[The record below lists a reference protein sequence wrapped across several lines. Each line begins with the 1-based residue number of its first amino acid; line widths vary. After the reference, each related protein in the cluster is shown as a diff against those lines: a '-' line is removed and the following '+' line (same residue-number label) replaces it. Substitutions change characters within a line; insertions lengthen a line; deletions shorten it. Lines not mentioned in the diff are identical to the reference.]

1 MIRRLTARTVVRVTD
16 ALAPLYR
23 SVGWFTHR
31 GVKVAHPG
39 AVVEQASVCAAI
51 DATVGAI
58 MEAHPT
64 VGEGLAGAMRETWI
78 RIHPG
83 AAFEVDGA
91 VLQTRMER
99 MRGGWLTGN
108 GVLIRIGAEPHL
120 TIAART
126 ATQLA
131 KAWAMALKLPEVKR

>member
-1 MIRRLTARTVVRVTD
+1 MIRAVTIRTALVAAT
-16 ALAPLYR
+16 LAPLYR

-31 GVKVAHPG
+31 WVKIAHPG

-51 DATVGAI
+51 DAAVGAI
-58 MEAHPT
+58 MQAHPT
-64 VGEGLAGAMRETWI
+64 VGEALAGAMRETWI

-99 MRGGWLTGN
+99 LRGGWLTRN
-108 GVLIRIGAEPHL
+108 GVLIRICAEPHM

-126 ATQLA
+126 ASQLA
-131 KAWAMALKLPEVKR
+131 KAWTMALNLPEVKR

>member
-1 MIRRLTARTVVRVTD
+1 MMRRPIVTITH

-31 GVKVAHPG
+31 GVRVAHPG

-58 MEAHPT
+58 MSAHPGS
-64 VGEGLAGAMRETWI
+64 GEALAEALRGTWL

-99 MRGGWLTGN
+99 LRGGWLTRN
-108 GVLIRIGAEPHL
+108 AVLIRIAAEPHM
-120 TIAART
+120 TIAARV

-131 KAWAMALKLPEVKR
+131 RAWALALKLPEAK

>member
-1 MIRRLTARTVVRVTD
+1 MMRRSLTRVAA

-39 AVVEQASVCAAI
+39 TVVEQASVCAAI

-58 MEAHPT
+58 MNAHPES
-64 VGEGLAGAMRETWI
+64 GEALAGALRGTWL

-99 MRGGWLTGN
+99 LRGGWLTRN
-108 GVLIRIGAEPHL
+108 AVLVRIAAEPHL
-120 TIAART
+120 TIAARV

-131 KAWAMALKLPEVKR
+131 RAWALALKLPEVRK

>member
-1 MIRRLTARTVVRVTD
+1 MIRAITTRTATRIAD

-39 AVVEQASVCAAI
+39 AVVEQASVCAAV

-58 MEAHPT
+58 MEAHPA
-64 VGEGLAGAMRETWI
+64 VGEALAGAMRETWI

-83 AAFEVDGA
+83 TAFEVDGA

-99 MRGGWLTGN
+99 LRGGWLTRN
-108 GVLIRIGAEPHL
+108 GVLIRIGAEPHM

-126 ATQLA
+126 ASQLA
-131 KAWAMALKLPEVKR
+131 RAWAMALKLPEVKR